1 MSHCQFWLVFL
12 AVVLVDGWPRHH
24 HKPKPG
30 TKKKPLLIAYGK
42 KGTRKS
48 NVSKISFLKVLQNYN
63 VPEKTC
69 RFFTSLKRLIMTYE
83 ISNCLLT

>member
-30 TKKKPLLIAYGK
+30 TKKKKPLLIAYGK
-42 KGTRKS
+42 KGTWKS
-48 NVSKISFLKVLQNYN
+48 NVSKISFPKVLQNVISTITFPKKPVAFSLHLN
-63 VPEKTC
+63 V
-69 RFFTSLKRLIMTYE
+69 SL
-83 ISNCLLT
+83 